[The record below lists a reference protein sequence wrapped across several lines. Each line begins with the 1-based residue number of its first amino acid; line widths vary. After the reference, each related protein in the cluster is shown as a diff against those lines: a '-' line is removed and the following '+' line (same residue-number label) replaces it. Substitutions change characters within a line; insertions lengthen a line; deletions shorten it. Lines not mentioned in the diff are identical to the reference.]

1 MSLAEYIHSVATGPR
16 RRRERLTPLGFLVF
30 GSTLAVVIVGGLYT
44 DRWLSLPPFLPGIV
58 GTVAGVLFLLAGGL
72 LTGWCVL
79 RFLKA
84 RGTPVPLYPPDELI
98 VSGPYTWVRNPML
111 TGVFGAL
118 VGLGLL
124 LHSLGLALIWTPA
137 YALVHMA
144 ELKWVEEPEL
154 AQRFGA
160 TYEDYRARVPIFIP
174 RLRRYRAPSDLPSD
188 THMEQTP

>member
-1 MSLAEYIHSVATGPR
+1 VSLAEYFHSVATGPKR
-16 RRRERLTPLGFLVF
+16 RRDRLMPLGFLVF

-44 DRWLSLPPFLPGIV
+44 DLWLDLPPLLPGIV
-58 GTVAGVLFLLAGGL
+58 GTVAGVLFLMAGGWL
-72 LTGWCVL
+72 CGWCVV

-84 RGTPVPLYPPDELI
+84 RGTPVPLNPPDELI
-98 VSGPYTWVRNPML
+98 VSGPYAWVRNPML

-144 ELKWVEEPEL
+144 ELKRVEEPEL
-154 AQRFGA
+154 ARRFGA
-160 TYEDYRARVPIFIP
+160 SYLEYKKRVPMFIP
-174 RLRRYRAPSDLPSD
+174 RLRRYQGRAVPRGEDRPR
-188 THMEQTP
+188 Q